1 MANWTTREIRAKA
14 PGAERVSILSRVSSI
29 SSWVSPTKALFSTV
43 DSICSWGSD
52 TWSGMRIS
60 LFFTTLLSVI
70 TTAMKAFS
78 LHHQQVVP
86 LHRHPLFGGGG
97 GKDGV
102 VADLGENLARPV
114 DDPVQLLHLH
124 VQRVVDAL
132 GLLHGSA
139 GARP

>member
-1 MANWTTREIRAKA
+1 M
-14 PGAERVSILSRVSSI
+14 SSI

-78 LHHQQVVP
+78 STISRSYRFTVT
-86 LHRHPLFGGGG
+86 RF
-97 GKDGV
+97 
-102 VADLGENLARPV
+102 LGAAAV
-114 DDPVQLLHLH
+114 KT
-124 VQRVVDAL
+124 
-132 GLLHGSA
+132 G
-139 GARP
+139 